1 MAASSQIKKQKQTT
15 SMPPRTIFGII
26 VIILIIVCIITII
39 VLICQQNPDQVST
52 ATPTASSSISED
64 YNSSTCVDVDGECTG
79 GKTCCPGFI
88 CKEKNAY
95 YSQCVQDPH
104 ATCIAPYK
112 TCAGMKN
119 PCCGGEFWH
128 CYEDP
133 DGSYSQC
140 VPGKGPSPSP
150 PKPPKPPTPPK
161 PSPSPPKPPTPPK
174 PSPPTP
180 PTPGGL
186 IQGFF
191 YGCNYC
197 LNNKQTKD
205 IPPAANM
212 AIVFDFYY
220 EAPKRINETPDY
232 WTKLYSYGKCTTGN
246 GQIWSLPNANQYKWK
261 GYCLGGVAINWA
273 KDSGFVNEQFMN
285 GIVTAG
291 YNVVVFDVESPITV
305 SEFVRITKGLKSRKM
320 VVLLYSFQ
328 FAGQF
333 FNSFQKSD
341 FQYVDYGVPSIYG
354 GGYEGGNCNY
364 SKICNI
370 DWWANIFP
378 LSKILLGIT
387 AGTWPNVQKYLYKSK
402 PVAESGFGGYI
413 DWIYDI
419 SNPACGTSYHC
430 DQGKNNC

>member
-1 MAASSQIKKQKQTT
+1 
-15 SMPPRTIFGII
+15 
-26 VIILIIVCIITII
+26 
-39 VLICQQNPDQVST
+39 
-52 ATPTASSSISED
+52 
-64 YNSSTCVDVDGECTG
+64 
-79 GKTCCPGFI
+79 
-88 CKEKNAY
+88 
-95 YSQCVQDPH
+95 
-104 ATCIAPYK
+104 
-112 TCAGMKN
+112 
-119 PCCGGEFWH
+119 
-128 CYEDP
+128 
-133 DGSYSQC
+133 
-140 VPGKGPSPSP
+140 
-150 PKPPKPPTPPK
+150 
-161 PSPSPPKPPTPPK
+161 
-174 PSPPTP
+174 
-180 PTPGGL
+180 
-186 IQGFF
+186 
-191 YGCNYC
+191 
-197 LNNKQTKD
+197 
-205 IPPAANM
+205 M

-261 GYCLGGVAINWA
+261 GYCLGGVAINWT
-273 KDSGFVNEQFMN
+273 KDSGFVNEQFMD
-285 GIVTAG
+285 GIITAG

-320 VVLLYSFQ
+320 TVLLYSFQ

-402 PVAESGFGGYI
+402 SVAESGFGGYI

-419 SNPACGTSYHC
+419 SSPACASSYHC